1 MKRTLIAAGLLLA
14 SGAALADAGLPQPS
28 FNDGS
33 NVEPQ
38 LVTGSRT
45 VANRFPGFNGGG
57 SLGGPTGPAT
67 VLLQSEQPEAL
78 RQALVVPSFNG

>member
-1 MKRTLIAAGLLLA
+1 
-14 SGAALADAGLPQPS
+14 
-28 FNDGS
+28 
-33 NVEPQ
+33 
-38 LVTGSRT
+38 